1 MLGLQGAQLA
11 LNSPA
16 TIESP
21 SRYLWQ
27 ILRDRRPETY
37 GGLAEPRPSCSFE
50 DRLVSVLNH
59 PSAERRMIAVRVIGR
74 RRSSAPAGDCSRS
87 GPSQIRISPA
97 ALETLVA
104 LERGGS
110 PRAHRAAG
118 ALRCRVAR
126 TVVGRRRRTSSARA
140 RPARVHSQT
149 TAMKPA

>member
-87 GPSQIRISPA
+87 GPSQIRISPRRLSRRLSRSSA
-97 ALETLVA
+97 E
-104 LERGGS
+104 
-110 PRAHRAAG
+110 AHRGLIERLGRSGAASRVRSWAG
-118 ALRCRVAR
+118 AGA
-126 TVVGRRRRTSSARA
+126 RRRRVPVPPGYTR
-140 RPARVHSQT
+140 RRRR
-149 TAMKPA
+149 